1 MATGVDTET
10 AQRLRMVFGHLA
22 RVLRPTEAGLAAD
35 LTPTRVAVL
44 LNTVRNGPARLADV
58 AEQEGLNPTL
68 LSRTVAKL
76 AEDGLVVRKA
86 DVDDRRSAWLDA
98 TPAGRKLAAE
108 IRAQR
113 TQAVEAALVQLS
125 SEDRKLVEA
134 ALPALEQLAQALHQE
149 GR

>member
-1 MATGVDTET
+1 MTTTVDAET

-22 RVLRPTEAGLAAD
+22 RVLRPTAAGLAAD

-44 LNTVRNGPARLADV
+44 LNTVRNGPIRLAEV

-76 AEDGLVVRKA
+76 GEDGLVVRTP
-86 DVDDRRSAWLDA
+86 DVSDRRSAWLEP
-98 TPAGRKLAAE
+98 TPAGRELAAK

-113 TQAVEAALVQLS
+113 TRAVEAALLQLS
-125 SEDRKLVEA
+125 NDDRKLVEA
-134 ALPALEQLAQALHQE
+134 ALPALEQLAQHMHQ
-149 GR
+149 GV

>member
-1 MATGVDTET
+1 MEAAVDTET
-10 AQRLRMVFGHLA
+10 AQRLRRVFGHLA

-44 LNTVRNGPARLADV
+44 LNTVRNGPTRLADV

-68 LSRTVAKL
+68 LSRTIAKL

-86 DVDDRRSAWLDA
+86 DESDRRSAWLDA
-98 TPAGRKLAAE
+98 TPAGHELATE

-113 TQAVEAALVQLS
+113 TQALEAALVQLS
-125 SEDRKLVEA
+125 SADRKLVEA
-134 ALPALEQLAQALHQE
+134 SLPALERLAQLLHE
-149 GR
+149 GGK